1 MDRRAQT
8 STSDP
13 KGSPEDQS
21 SSTSAMRTRPPDPAK
36 LHPDNAQVARIGR
49 SLYKAPLSEK
59 KAIVQKLMEIHR
71 HNIGAL
77 LHASTQPRD
86 KVEMLLKADFY
97 LRLKDKARRDKFKD
111 DVTLLQEM
119 REKTVAQVLELQKM
133 MEKVEDELRR
143 VGRPR
148 PVQEQDQPGQLR
160 EQNQSGP
167 AREQNQPRQA
177 RDESQPRQA
186 RDENQPRQ
194 ARDESPPSWGQKRT
208 RTIIKPC

>member
-8 STSDP
+8 STSSP
-13 KGSPEDQS
+13 KGSPEDQYS
-21 SSTSAMRTRPPDPAK
+21 SSSPLRTRPPDPAR
-36 LHPDNAQVARIGR
+36 LHPDNAQIARIER
-49 SLYKAPLSEK
+49 SLYEAPLSEK

-119 REKTVAQVLELQKM
+119 GEKTAAQVLELQKM

-143 VGRPR
+143 AGRPR
-148 PVQEQDQPGQLR
+148 PVR

-194 ARDESPPSWGQKRT
+194 ARGESPPNWGQKRT